1 MIAKD
6 TLIDNLF
13 RHATETGNFSDTIK
27 GFMIARR
34 DTPNIIERCVMKPSA
49 VITVQGKKR
58 FIIGDNMAFTNEAG
72 LSFILGMDFPADCV
86 LLEASPEKPYCSMI
100 LELDA
105 SLIAQ
110 ILSALP
116 KEDTNRQN
124 LLAGVG
130 SETDPAILEAFTKLV
145 ALLDTP
151 EHIEY
156 LAPLIIKEIH
166 YRLLVSPLGEHI
178 RAIHFAGTQSN
189 QIARAIAWLEKNY
202 KAPLKIEA
210 LAHHVN
216 MAPSTF
222 HKNFKRITTM
232 SPLQFQKK
240 LRLFEAQRL
249 MLIEGMDA
257 VSASYEVGYESPTQ
271 FNREYKRMFGT
282 SPGKD
287 VRAIL
292 SITATS

>member
-116 KEDTNRQN
+116 KEDTNSKICWLVWVR
-124 LLAGVG
+124 
-130 SETDPAILEAFTKLV
+130 KLT
-145 ALLDTP
+145 LP
-151 EHIEY
+151 Y
-156 LAPLIIKEIH
+156 W
-166 YRLLVSPLGEHI
+166 RLLPSWLRFWI
-178 RAIHFAGTQSN
+178 R
-189 QIARAIAWLEKNY
+189 
-202 KAPLKIEA
+202 
-210 LAHHVN
+210 
-216 MAPSTF
+216 
-222 HKNFKRITTM
+222 
-232 SPLQFQKK
+232 
-240 LRLFEAQRL
+240 
-249 MLIEGMDA
+249 
-257 VSASYEVGYESPTQ
+257 
-271 FNREYKRMFGT
+271 
-282 SPGKD
+282 
-287 VRAIL
+287 L
-292 SITATS
+292 SI